1 MVSGHKIKT
10 KIESDKFLERVREYE
25 KEDIESTKHTF
36 FRLNEKQR
44 EIFNEGKIKEILIN
58 EIPILAGI
66 QYNNLW
72 AVFYKYK
79 KDFLRIII
87 DIQLNKI
94 YIVSFY
100 LIDKTQIPRI

>member
-10 KIESDKFLERVREYE
+10 KIELNEFLERIREYE
-25 KEDIESTKHTF
+25 KKDIEPTKHTF

-44 EIFNEGKIKEILIN
+44 EILNEGKIKEILTN
-58 EIPILAGI
+58 EIPILVGI

-72 AVFYKYK
+72 AVFYKYEN
-79 KDFLRIII
+79 DFIRIII